1 MHMNSARTGFP
12 VETLRSFAINPF
24 RKYSQP
30 RPDRGHR
37 GSRRTCTIPD
47 LDKWAAVMCLQVYQV
62 ALRKLAR
69 AAGLP
74 NSLRSEEEVSVLFLQ
89 AFGTRLN
96 AIMLVITTA

>member
-1 MHMNSARTGFP
+1 MHMDSARTDFP

-47 LDKWAAVMCLQVYQV
+47 LDKWAAVICLRLCQV
-62 ALRKLAR
+62 ALRKHTLATR
-69 AAGLP
+69 SP